1 MSPWRTGPT
10 GRMVVRNNSVA
21 FDRVPESAN
30 NVRILGSLVF
40 DLRKSLGNKAYLD
53 LTAIPKCRLIARD
66 FIATLYEHSSPGRI
80 GSDYTYGSYSSAIR
94 EFLAYCSEV
103 GMPDDFRMRDVGHE
117 FLLDYR
123 NHLRLTMLAVKS
135 DTLRAYFGNIVRLIQ
150 AGQAIGLVHP
160 DLEPP
165 RNFRQ
170 VDDSDGIQPYQS
182 GEALDIEDACRRHI
196 RELLARLEK
205 GEQLLAEGRNPKGIK
220 AAQDPRT
227 GRILPQKP
235 EARAWNQLSNLL
247 WYVVNCMNRRYL
259 KRDELLAGKHSSFN
273 NSLMGS
279 FQGPY
284 RKVDVYSHLY
294 PLAVDLI
301 PFIILL
307 AKSTGRNECSIFDL
321 ERDCLQERDGR
332 YVLWYEK
339 GRGSA
344 VLYKKPVA
352 NDGPYSPVALIKLLL
367 KITERLV
374 PLADAED
381 KNRLFLGLT
390 VHPKEQNPVKK
401 LDVSYVKYQ
410 MNCDGGWCEINE
422 LLDQHKKPLRISLRR
437 LRTYYLSKKYKKHGQ
452 LSKVSRDAAHSLV
465 NTTVS
470 YVKNES
476 TKHIH
481 EQAIEGGIQSALRLA
496 RAVVL
501 TDNSVQTAAQTV
513 GVSESVAEGILRGEQ
528 DVFFSSCK
536 DFYNRPGGQK
546 NTRCD
551 KPWLCLV
558 QCSNAIVTRHV
569 LPRVMALMDF
579 LLEQRAEMTSDDW
592 AQKFG
597 EVWQVITTGILPKF
611 SSEAIA
617 EAKRY
622 AAGGVLYIPLA
633 WKV

>member
-1 MSPWRTGPT
+1 MSRWRIGPT
-10 GRMVVRNNSVA
+10 GRMVVGNNSVT

-53 LTAIPKCRLIARD
+53 LTAVTKYRLMARD
-66 FIATLYEHSSPGRI
+66 FIAALYEHSSPGRI
-80 GSDYTYGSYSSAIR
+80 GSDYTIGSYGGLIR
-94 EFLAYCSEV
+94 EFLDYCSAIAL
-103 GMPDDFRMRDVGHE
+103 PDDFRMRDIGHE

-123 NHLRLTMLAVKS
+123 THLRQTKLELKS
-135 DTLRAYFGNIVRLIQ
+135 EGLRKRFGNLERLIQ
-150 AGQAIGLVHP
+150 AGQVIGLVHP
-160 DLEPP
+160 DLQLP

-170 VDDSDGIQPYQS
+170 VGDSDGIQPYPS

-205 GEQLLAEGRNPKGIK
+205 GQQLLAEGRNPKGIK

-247 WYVVNCMNRRYL
+247 WYVVNCMNGRCL
-259 KRDELLAGKHSSFN
+259 KRDELLAGGHSSFN
-273 NSLMGS
+273 NSLMGVY
-279 FQGPY
+279 QGAY

-321 ERDCLQERDGR
+321 KRDCLQEREGR
-332 YVLWYEK
+332 YFLSYVK
-339 GRGSA
+339 RRGGA
-344 VLYKKPVA
+344 VLYAKPVA
-352 NDGPYSPVALIKLLL
+352 NDGPYSPVALIRLLL
-367 KITERLV
+367 KITDPLV
-374 PLADAED
+374 PLADPED
-381 KNRLFLGLT
+381 KSRLFLGLT
-390 VHPKEQNPVKK
+390 VHPNEQNPVKS
-401 LDVSYVKYQ
+401 LDPAYVKFQ
-410 MNCDGGWCEINE
+410 MNGDGGWCELNE
-422 LLDQHKKPLRISLRR
+422 LVDQHKKPLRISLRR
-437 LRTYYLSKKYKKHGQ
+437 LRTYYLSKRYKKHGQ
-452 LSKVSRDAAHSLV
+452 LSKVSRDAAHSLA
-465 NTTVS
+465 NTTVG
-470 YVKNES
+470 YVNNES

-481 EQAIEGGIQSALRLA
+481 EQAIEDGIQSALKLA
-496 RAVVL
+496 RPVVL
-501 TDNSVQTAAQTV
+501 TDNSVEKAARTI

-546 NTRCD
+546 NKRCD
-551 KPWLCLV
+551 KPWNCL
-558 QCSNAIVTRHV
+558 QSCSNAIITRHV
-569 LPRVMALMDF
+569 LPRVMAFMEF
-579 LLEQRAEMTSDDW
+579 LLEQRAELKSEDW

-597 EVWQVITTGILPKF
+597 EVWQVITTDILPKF
-611 SSEAIA
+611 SSDAIA

-622 AAGGVLYIPLA
+622 AAEGALYIPLA
-633 WKV
+633 LKV